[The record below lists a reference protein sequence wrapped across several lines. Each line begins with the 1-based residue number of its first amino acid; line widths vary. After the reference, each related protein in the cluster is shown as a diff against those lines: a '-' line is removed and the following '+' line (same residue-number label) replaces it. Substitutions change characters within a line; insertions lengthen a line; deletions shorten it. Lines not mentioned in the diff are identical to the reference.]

1 MLTEYSDNLI
11 GQLMDW
17 RGICSS
23 ADALPVVKRELSM
36 KAKLSIY
43 RLVYIPAL
51 AYGDELWLVIKR
63 MRSQI
68 QNSGNFLRRVAGLS
82 LSNSSSVI
90 FEELR
95 VELLLVHTERR

>member
-17 RGICSS
+17 RGVCSS
-23 ADALPVVKRELSM
+23 AKRELSM

-68 QNSGNFLRRVAGLS
+68 QTVEISSGEWPGSALAIAARSFLRYS
-82 LSNSSSVI
+82 K
-90 FEELR
+90 
-95 VELLLVHTERR
+95 

>member
-17 RGICSS
+17 RGVCSS

-43 RLVYIPAL
+43 RLVYIPTL
-51 AYGDELWLVIKR
+51 AYDDELWLVIKR
-63 MRSQI
+63 TRSQI
-68 QNSGNFLRRVAGLS
+68 QTVKISSGEWPGSALAIAARSFLR
-82 LSNSSSVI
+82 NS
-90 FEELR
+90 E
-95 VELLLVHTERR
+95 